1 MPHEFA
7 LPRRAAAAI
16 TLAASMAV
24 PSGAARAQAPELCV
38 ATSGDGAACLAGGAW
53 TTFKQADKGTL
64 GSNHVQRIA
73 ACGEQVVF
81 AHGSGVSAVDG
92 KGWSQHPRWAG
103 HASPESMACARDTL
117 WVAHFK
123 GVSRFQGGAW
133 TTITPDQLASGAAI
147 NDLVKSVE
155 IAPDGAVWVAHGRGV
170 ARFASGAWT
179 QFHQGQGFDKPVFLD
194 RLAVAP
200 DGKVWAAGGSGLW
213 LRDGEKW
220 TFVEQRLGSVRAMA
234 VDKAG
239 RVFVGTHADGIHVFA
254 AGAWTRHT
262 RAKGLPSDRINA
274 LAADAQGRVWAAT
287 SYGLAVL
294 DSDKWTTY
302 RMDNSP
308 LPANALVD
316 VAAIR
321 GGPKAL
327 PKAEPT
333 APGSIVGRV
342 AGAES
347 KPVAKAK
354 VELCVEALFAGISRV
369 KTTPCDGQPFAR
381 SQTTDA
387 DGRFAFDDLPAG
399 KYILAIETEP
409 GKWGL
414 LTSGFIGSSQMIPV
428 AAGKRTDLQTL
439 NLRAKP

>member
-1 MPHEFA
+1 MPFQ
-7 LPRRAAAAI
+7 RRAVWSTALLVLAAASP
-16 TLAASMAV
+16 LA
-24 PSGAARAQAPELCV
+24 AARAQAPELCV
-38 ATSGDGAACLAGGAW
+38 ATGGDGAACLSGGAW
-53 TTFKQADKGTL
+53 RTYKQADKGTL
-64 GSNHVQRIA
+64 GSNHVAKIA
-73 ACGEQVVF
+73 ACGEQTIF
-81 AHGSGVSAVDG
+81 AHGSGVSALDS
-92 KGWSQHPRWAG
+92 KGWSQHPRWGSASAESIVCAG
-103 HASPESMACARDTL
+103 DTL

-133 TTITPDQLASGAAI
+133 TTINPDQLASGASI
-147 NDLVKSVE
+147 NDLIKSVS
-155 IAPDGAVWVAHGRGV
+155 IAPDGAVWVATGRSV
-170 ARFASGAWT
+170 ARFAKGEWT
-179 QFHQGQGFDKPVFLD
+179 RFQQGEGFEKAVFFE
-194 RLAVAP
+194 RLAVGP
-200 DGKVWAAGGSGLW
+200 DGKVWVAGSSGLW

-220 TFVEQRLGSVRAMA
+220 TAVEQRLGTVRAMV

-239 RVFVGTHADGIHVFA
+239 RVFVGTHADGIHVYA

-262 RAKGLPSDRINA
+262 RDKGLPSNRINA
-274 LAADAQGRVWAAT
+274 LAADGHGRVWAAT

-294 DSDKWTTY
+294 DGDKWTVY
-302 RMDNSP
+302 RMDNAT

-316 VAAIR
+316 LAVFR
-321 GGPKAL
+321 GGPAAL
-327 PKAEPT
+327 PKTEPT
-333 APGSIVGRV
+333 APGSIIGRV

-369 KTTPCDGQPFAR
+369 QTTPCTGQPFAR

-387 DGRFAFDDLPAG
+387 DGRFAFEDVPAG

-414 LTSGFIGSSQMIPV
+414 LTSGFVGASQMIPV